1 MNENET
7 GFLFGSEARG
17 GPAEKE
23 WPGNYRMQ
31 AFAIK
36 SQTEAY
42 REANYANPS
51 DGWIHIE
58 LWGRFFALW
67 VFVACRTN
75 AVPLPAEGIAGIDSF
90 CESRFCSRK
99 ASNEINGFDGV
110 LPGRSPANFQ
120 AVKVKGRGCSGV
132 PRRLRGIL

>member
-1 MNENET
+1 MLKSLAMSGMFSDVEQRKNA
-7 GFLFGSEARG
+7 GLA
-17 GPAEKE
+17 
-23 WPGNYRMQ
+23 GN
-31 AFAIK
+31 
-36 SQTEAY
+36 
-42 REANYANPS
+42 ANCANSS

-58 LWGRFFALW
+58 PWRRFFALW

-75 AVPLPAEGIAGIDSF
+75 AVPFPAEGIAGIDSF